1 MKSNCIKSHSAQIHI
16 TSKTLLYRLYLCN
29 TYINEYDMFS
39 EEERD
44 RDSIE

>member
-29 TYINEYDMFS
+29 IYINEYDS